1 MWIRCES
8 KRSCRIHDWFA
19 KIEITFHFDRRIM
32 QPLQGI
38 RVLDLSRVLAGP
50 YCTMVLG
57 DLGADV
63 IKVEPPEGDETRGWG
78 PPFVEGESAYYLCVN
93 HNKRG
98 VVINLKT
105 DEGKQILCDLALRS
119 DVLVENFRPGTLEKF
134 GLDFETLHELNPKL
148 IYCSITGFGQIGSMK
163 GKPGYDFMIQAL
175 GGLMSIT
182 GEPEGEPMKTGVAV
196 VDLFAG
202 QNAIIAILAALQA
215 RTLTGRGQHLDI
227 SLFDSQL
234 GWLANVASNYLIS
247 GKLPKRHGNAH
258 ANIVPYQ
265 SFQASDGW
273 FAIAVGN
280 DRQFVRLCEMLNKS
294 EIALDEKFATNSA
307 RVQNRDELI
316 SLLISIFI
324 TRNTNEWLS
333 ALEKAEIP
341 CGPIQNFEQVF
352 SMPIVKER
360 EMLVK
365 MDHPTIGELPLVGS
379 PLKMSDTPV
388 EYRLPPPLMGE
399 HTEDVLRELGFSII
413 KRDYN

>member
-1 MWIRCES
+1 
-8 KRSCRIHDWFA
+8 
-19 KIEITFHFDRRIM
+19 M
-32 QPLQGI
+32 QPLQGV

-78 PPFVEGESAYYLCVN
+78 PPFAEGESAYYLCVN
-93 HNKRG
+93 RNKRG
-98 VVINLKT
+98 IVINLKT
-105 DEGKQILCDLALRS
+105 DEGKKILRDLALQS
-119 DVLVENFRPGTLEKF
+119 DVLVENFRPGTLKKF

-148 IYCSITGFGQIGSMK
+148 IYCSITGFGQTGSMK
-163 GKPGYDFMIQAL
+163 DKPGYDFMIQAL

-182 GEPEGEPMKTGVAV
+182 GEPDGEPMKTGVAV

-215 RTLTGRGQHLDI
+215 RTLTGRGQQLDI
-227 SLFDSQL
+227 ALFDSQL

-265 SFQASDGW
+265 SFQASDWW

-280 DRQFVRLCEMLNKS
+280 DRQFARLCDLIGKPEF
-294 EIALDEKFATNSA
+294 AADEKFATNSA
-307 RVQNRDELI
+307 RVQNRAELI
-316 SLLISIFI
+316 PLLIDIFK
-324 TRNTNEWLS
+324 TASVSDWL
-333 ALEKAEIP
+333 ARLDVAEIP

-352 SMPIVKER
+352 SMPVVGER

-365 MDHPTIGELPLVGS
+365 MEHPTIGKLPLVGS

-388 EYRLPPPLMGE
+388 EFRLPPPLMGE
-399 HTEDVLRELGFSII
+399 HTEEVLRELGWG
-413 KRDYN
+413 DEA

>member
-1 MWIRCES
+1 
-8 KRSCRIHDWFA
+8 
-19 KIEITFHFDRRIM
+19 M

-78 PPFVEGESAYYLCVN
+78 PPFAGGESAYYLCVN
-93 HNKRG
+93 RNKRD
-98 VVINLKT
+98 IIIDLKT
-105 DEGKQILCDLALRS
+105 EEGKKVLRELALRS
-119 DVLVENFRPGTLEKF
+119 DVLVENFRPGMLEKF
-134 GLDFETLHELNPKL
+134 DLDYETLHALNPGL
-148 IYCSITGFGQIGSMK
+148 IYCSITGFGQTGSMK
-163 GKPGYDFMIQAL
+163 DKPGYDFMIQAL

-182 GEPEGEPMKTGVAV
+182 GEPQGEPMKTGVAV

-247 GKLPKRHGNAH
+247 GNPPKRYGNAH
-258 ANIVPYQ
+258 PNIVPYQ
-265 SFQASDGW
+265 SFQSKDGW

-280 DRQFVRLCEMLNKS
+280 DRQFERLCELIDRQELGS
-294 EIALDEKFATNSA
+294 AEKFRTNA
-307 RVQNRDELI
+307 GRVENRDELI
-316 SLLISIFI
+316 ELLKAVFLKDS
-324 TRNTNEWLS
+324 TAAWLRKFES
-333 ALEKAEIP
+333 SEIP
-341 CGPIQNFEQVF
+341 CGPINDLDQVF
-352 SMPIVKER
+352 AMPTVKER
-360 EMLVK
+360 GMLIEME
-365 MDHPTIGELPLVGS
+365 HPTIGMLPLVGS

-388 EYRLPPPLMGE
+388 EYKLPPPLMGE
-399 HTEDVLRELGFSII
+399 HTREVLKELGLP
-413 KRDYN
+413 

>member
-1 MWIRCES
+1 
-8 KRSCRIHDWFA
+8 
-19 KIEITFHFDRRIM
+19 M

-78 PPFVEGESAYYLCVN
+78 PPFAGGESAYYLCIN
-93 HNKRG
+93 RNKRDI
-98 VVINLKT
+98 VIDLKT
-105 DEGKQILCDLALRS
+105 EEGKKVLRELAMRS

-134 GLDFETLHELNPKL
+134 DLDYETLHAINPGL
-148 IYCSITGFGQIGSMK
+148 IYCSITGFGQTGSMK
-163 GKPGYDFMIQAL
+163 DKPGYDFMIQAL
-175 GGLMSIT
+175 GGLMSIS

-215 RTLTGRGQHLDI
+215 RALTGRGQHLDI

-247 GKLPKRHGNAH
+247 GNPPKRYGNAH
-258 ANIVPYQ
+258 PNIVPYQ
-265 SFQASDGW
+265 SFQSNDGW

-280 DRQFVRLCEMLNKS
+280 DRQFERLC
-294 EIALDEKFATNSA
+294 ALIDRQELGSDERFKTNA
-307 RVQNRDELI
+307 GRVENRDELI
-316 SLLISIFI
+316 GVLKAVFLEDS
-324 TRNTNEWLS
+324 TAAWLRKFERS
-333 ALEKAEIP
+333 EIP
-341 CGPIQNFEQVF
+341 CGPINDLDQVF
-352 SMPIVKER
+352 AMSTVKER
-360 EMLVK
+360 GMLIEME
-365 MDHPTIGELPLVGS
+365 HPTIGKLPLVGS

-388 EYRLPPPLMGE
+388 EYKSPPPLMGE
-399 HTEDVLRELGFSII
+399 HTQQVLAELGLL
-413 KRDYN
+413 

>member
-1 MWIRCES
+1 
-8 KRSCRIHDWFA
+8 
-19 KIEITFHFDRRIM
+19 M

-78 PPFVEGESAYYLCVN
+78 PPFAEGESAYYLCVN
-93 HNKRG
+93 RNKRG
-98 VVINLKT
+98 IVINLKT
-105 DEGKQILCDLALRS
+105 DEGKKILRDLALQS
-119 DVLVENFRPGTLEKF
+119 DVLVENFRVGTLEKF
-134 GLDFETLHELNPKL
+134 GLDFATLHELNPKL
-148 IYCSITGFGQIGSMK
+148 IYCSITGFGQTGSMK
-163 GKPGYDFMIQAL
+163 DKPGYDFMIQAL

-182 GEPEGEPMKTGVAV
+182 GEPEGDPMKTGVAV

-280 DRQFVRLCEMLNKS
+280 DRQFVRLCEMLDKS

-316 SLLISIFI
+316 PLLRSIFI
-324 TRNTNEWLS
+324 TRTVNEWL
-333 ALEKAEIP
+333 ADLEKAEIP

-352 SMPIVKER
+352 SMSTVKER

-388 EYRLPPPLMGE
+388 EYRLSPPLMGE
-399 HTEDVLRELGFSII
+399 HTEEVLREL
-413 KRDYN
+413 KAE

>member
-1 MWIRCES
+1 
-8 KRSCRIHDWFA
+8 
-19 KIEITFHFDRRIM
+19 M
-32 QPLQGI
+32 QSLQGI

-63 IKVEPPEGDETRGWG
+63 IKVEPPEGDETRAWG
-78 PPFVEGESAYYLCVN
+78 PPFAEGESAYFLCVN
-93 HNKRG
+93 RNKRG
-98 VVINLKT
+98 IVINLKT
-105 DEGKQILCDLALRS
+105 DEGKKILRDLALQS

-134 GLDFETLHELNPKL
+134 GLDFATLHELNPRL
-148 IYCSITGFGQIGSMK
+148 IYCSITGFGQTGSMRD
-163 GKPGYDFMIQAL
+163 KPGYDFMIQAL

-227 SLFDSQL
+227 ALFDSQL

-247 GKLPKRHGNAH
+247 GKLPKRYGNAH
-258 ANIVPYQ
+258 PNIVPYQ

-280 DRQFVRLCEMLNKS
+280 DRQFVRLCEMLGKPELGS
-294 EIALDEKFATNSA
+294 DERFATNSA
-307 RVQNRDELI
+307 RVQNRAEI
-316 SLLISIFI
+316 IEMLISIFR
-324 TRNTNEWLS
+324 TESVSEWLRK
-333 ALEKAEIP
+333 LDEAEIP
-341 CGPIQNFEQVF
+341 CGPINNFEQVF
-352 SMPIVKER
+352 SMPNVQER
-360 EMLVK
+360 EMLLK
-365 MDHPTIGELPLVGS
+365 MNHPTIGELPLVGS

-399 HTEDVLRELGFSII
+399 HTEEVLRELGYG
-413 KRDYN
+413 KNGNYE

>member
-1 MWIRCES
+1 
-8 KRSCRIHDWFA
+8 
-19 KIEITFHFDRRIM
+19 M
-32 QPLQGI
+32 QSLQGI

-78 PPFVEGESAYYLCVN
+78 PPFVGGESAYYLCVN
-93 HNKRG
+93 RNKRDI
-98 VVINLKT
+98 VINLKT
-105 DEGKQILCDLALRS
+105 DEGKKILRELALQS

-134 GLDFETLHELNPKL
+134 GLDFAALHELNPKL
-148 IYCSITGFGQIGSMK
+148 IYCSITGFGQTGSMK
-163 GKPGYDFMIQAL
+163 DKPGYDFMIQAL

-234 GWLANVASNYLIS
+234 GWLVNVASNYLIS
-247 GKLPKRHGNAH
+247 GNLPKRHGNAH
-258 ANIVPYQ
+258 PNIVPYQ

-280 DRQFVRLCEMLNKS
+280 DKQFTGLCRVIGKLEWISDLRFFTNSVRVENRDVLIPFLASVFITDSIS
-294 EIALDEKFATNSA
+294 EWLKKLDE
-307 RVQNRDELI
+307 
-316 SLLISIFI
+316 
-324 TRNTNEWLS
+324 
-333 ALEKAEIP
+333 AEIP

-352 SMPIVKER
+352 SMPNVGER

-365 MDHPTIGELPLVGS
+365 MNHPTIGELPLVGS
-379 PLKMSDTPV
+379 PLKMSDTRV

-399 HTEDVLRELGFSII
+399 HTEEVLKELGFWVS

>member
-1 MWIRCES
+1 
-8 KRSCRIHDWFA
+8 
-19 KIEITFHFDRRIM
+19 M
-32 QPLQGI
+32 QPLQGV

-78 PPFVEGESAYYLCVN
+78 PPFAEGESAYYLCVN
-93 HNKRG
+93 RNKRG
-98 VVINLKT
+98 IVINLKT
-105 DEGKQILCDLALRS
+105 DEGKKILRDLALQS
-119 DVLVENFRPGTLEKF
+119 DVLVENFRPGTLKKF

-148 IYCSITGFGQIGSMK
+148 IYCSITGFGQTGSMK
-163 GKPGYDFMIQAL
+163 DKPGYDFMIQAL

-182 GEPEGEPMKTGVAV
+182 GEPDGEPMKTGVAV

-215 RTLTGRGQHLDI
+215 RTLTGRGQQLDI
-227 SLFDSQL
+227 ALFDSQL

-247 GKLPKRHGNAH
+247 GKLPKRHGNSH

-280 DRQFVRLCEMLNKS
+280 DRQFARLCDLIGKPGF
-294 EIALDEKFATNSA
+294 AADEKFATNSA
-307 RVQNRDELI
+307 RVQNRAELI
-316 SLLISIFI
+316 PLLIDIFK
-324 TRNTNEWLS
+324 TASVSDWL
-333 ALEKAEIP
+333 ARLDEAEIP

-352 SMPIVKER
+352 SMPVVGER

-365 MDHPTIGELPLVGS
+365 MEHPTIGKLPLVGS
-379 PLKMSDTPV
+379 PLKMSETPV
-388 EYRLPPPLMGE
+388 EFRLPPPLMGE
-399 HTEDVLRELGFSII
+399 HTEEVLRELGWG
-413 KRDYN
+413 DEA

>member
-1 MWIRCES
+1 
-8 KRSCRIHDWFA
+8 
-19 KIEITFHFDRRIM
+19 M

-38 RVLDLSRVLAGP
+38 CVLDLSRVLAGP

-78 PPFVEGESAYYLCVN
+78 PPFAGGESAYYLCVN
-93 HNKRG
+93 RNKRG
-98 VVINLKT
+98 IVINLKT
-105 DEGKQILCDLALRS
+105 DEGKKVLRDLALQS

-148 IYCSITGFGQIGSMK
+148 IYCSITGFGQTGSMK
-163 GKPGYDFMIQAL
+163 DKPGYDFMIQAL

-215 RTLTGRGQHLDI
+215 RTLTGRGQQLDI

-265 SFQASDGW
+265 SFQANDGW

-280 DRQFVRLCEMLNKS
+280 DKQFVRLCEMLGKP
-294 EIALDEKFATNSA
+294 EIAMDEKFSTNSG
-307 RVQNRDELI
+307 RVQNRAEI
-316 SLLISIFI
+316 IPLLASIFKAASVS
-324 TRNTNEWLS
+324 EWL
-333 ALEKAEIP
+333 AKLDEAEIP

-352 SMPIVKER
+352 SMPTVKER

-365 MDHPTIGELPLVGS
+365 MDHPTIGEIPLVGS

-388 EYRLPPPLMGE
+388 EYRLHPPLMGE
-399 HTEDVLRELGFSII
+399 HTDQVLRELGYLDDG
-413 KRDYN
+413 RDE